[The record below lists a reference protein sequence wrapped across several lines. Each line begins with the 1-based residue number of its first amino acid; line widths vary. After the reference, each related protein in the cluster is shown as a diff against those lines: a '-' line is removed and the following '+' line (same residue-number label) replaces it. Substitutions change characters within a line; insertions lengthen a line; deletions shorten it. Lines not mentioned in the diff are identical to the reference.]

1 MKKIWIIALI
11 VLVLVGVYAVYSR
24 NANGSVEDVQPLSA
38 QQPEATAQATAQP
51 EATAE
56 AQEGAQAERLAQEE
70 QADAQQE
77 VFTLTGQITEVG
89 EGYLILEDAQQGQV
103 HVNFAEDT
111 VFEGVEQGA
120 LAAGQYA
127 VVLYNGVM
135 TRSLPPMVTAM
146 RVSVYEI
153 SGTVAQVQED
163 GRVLI
168 DRADVSDQVLV
179 TLPEGAQ
186 TPEVGDEIVVY
197 TNGIMTMSLPPQT
210 NAIGVK

>member
-24 NANGSVEDVQPLSA
+24 NANSGVEDVQPLST
-38 QQPEATAQATAQP
+38 QQPAETAQATAQP

-70 QADAQQE
+70 QVDAQQE

>member
-24 NANGSVEDVQPLSA
+24 NANGGVEDVQPLST
-38 QQPEATAQATAQP
+38 QQPAETAQATAQP

-210 NAIGVK
+210 NAISVK